1 MDREMDTQ
9 KQAPTGVR
17 FTGDGKACSKYFT
30 RFAEA
35 QQHLRLAGDNI
46 LVEKLP
52 KPDLEQRTASGIIL
66 PTEKSSRYART
77 HADDLMEFGLVL
89 AVGPGQHIIGETG
102 QLEILPCTCKPG
114 DIILL
119 TDNIEWYSQ
128 FGHMVDYDPN
138 TIGRIRDANVM
149 MFFSDYMAFIEVL
162 NGTQKTDTL

>member
-1 MDREMDTQ
+1 METNVDTQ
-9 KQAPTGVR
+9 KQTTQGVR
-17 FTGDGKACSKYFT
+17 FTGDALACSKYYE
-30 RFAEA
+30 RFKKAI
-35 QQHLRLAGDNI
+35 QHLRLIGDNI

-52 KPDLEQRTASGIIL
+52 KPDLEQRTTSGIIL
-66 PTEKSSRYART
+66 PTESSARYRST

-102 QLEILPCTCKPG
+102 QLEVLPTTTKPG

-128 FGHMVDYDPN
+128 FGHMADFTPH

-149 MFFSDYMAFIEVL
+149 MFFSDYMAFIGAL
-162 NGTQKTDTL
+162 NESPEAD